1 MCHPQGLKSTG
12 TKGKPDKPSDLSKEH
27 TRRPTTQNTQ
37 KENRKRGKKFCQ
49 LKKAKTTEQESH
61 KVHHIFFFLPFFCIG
76 DWRHDK
82 CCTKAV
88 QTPRTTKV
96 ETLIKS
102 WSHHI
107 FFAFFAP
114 SRRLASMKRLDKT
127 TCCKFTPITN
137 THTHNHTSSVSNSDR
152 TARKKVYKCNLSV
165 F

>member
-61 KVHHIFFFLPFFCIG
+61 KVHHIFFFFPFF
-76 DWRHDK
+76 
-82 CCTKAV
+82 AL
-88 QTPRTTKV
+88 
-96 ETLIKS
+96 ETGVMTNAAQRPYKHQEPQRWKHLLRVG
-102 WSHHI
+102 HI
-107 FFAFFAP
+107 TFFFAFFAP

-137 THTHNHTSSVSNSDR
+137 AHTHTHTITH
-152 TARKKVYKCNLSV
+152 LQ
-165 F
+165 